1 MLLTAGTPVTAAND
15 PPPPPPPTLADCWN
29 QIIITLTDCL
39 HLAWTRPGGF
49 DARIYAAC
57 VKGALD
63 GYVWCLD
70 QVVPPH
76 PRPTFW
82 GCWERFKS
90 AIADCAARFPDPCL
104 PNPDPP
110 GGCTPDTAANHGR
123 IACEN
128 AARLEWEKCRGFV
141 PRAPS
146 GPRASVN
153 VLPESVL
160 VEPFGKFLNVTI
172 SVEPFG
178 VIDWA
183 RLNITFVLP
192 DPDAPGSWIEI
203 PGGTLEPTLIDGLGH
218 KPLTLALTIPQAV
231 YDHAQNFMLVLFSL
245 HETAISLDPFD
256 GDVVTMRVMYSQHDL
271 NRDGYIDNADVLIAL
286 TRYFAGEMSWAQYQA
301 VLQAVGQ

>member
-1 MLLTAGTPVTAAND
+1 MVEY
-15 PPPPPPPTLADCWN
+15 C
-29 QIIITLTDCL
+29 
-39 HLAWTRPGGF
+39 RRF
-49 DARIYAAC
+49 
-57 VKGALD
+57 
-63 GYVWCLD
+63 YV
-70 QVVPPH
+70 
-76 PRPTFW
+76 
-82 GCWERFKS
+82 
-90 AIADCAARFPDPCL
+90 DPCL

-110 GGCTPDTAANHGR
+110 GGCTPDPAANHGR
-123 IACEN
+123 IACEE
-128 AARLEWEKCRGFV
+128 AARLELRKCRGFV
-141 PRAPS
+141 PRSPS
-146 GPRASVN
+146 GPQASVR

-192 DPDAPGSWIEI
+192 DPGAPGSWIEI

-231 YDHAQNFMLVLFSL
+231 YDHAQDFMLVHFSL

-256 GDVVTMRVMYSQHDL
+256 GDVVTMRVAYSRHDL

-286 TRYFAGEMSWAQYQA
+286 TRYFAGEMTWAQYQA
-301 VLQAVGQ
+301 VLQAAGQ